1 MTAGV
6 HVITWIMS
14 CHLSLRHLL
23 PRRSY
28 SSVSLAPSVTTCHPP
43 YFWGAVENNGR
54 GGGGTFQFVAGQNTT
69 PGVVVAPD
77 CVNVGERNA
86 QYMWRSRCSVGQLR
100 HLLPVL
106 RHLYRNMEERSKSKW
121 QFLTPVTLQVKN

>member
-69 PGVVVAPD
+69 PGVVVAPT
-77 CVNVGERNA
+77 A
-86 QYMWRSRCSVGQLR
+86 
-100 HLLPVL
+100 
-106 RHLYRNMEERSKSKW
+106 
-121 QFLTPVTLQVKN
+121 LTLGTEMHNICGDLDAVSASYDTCR